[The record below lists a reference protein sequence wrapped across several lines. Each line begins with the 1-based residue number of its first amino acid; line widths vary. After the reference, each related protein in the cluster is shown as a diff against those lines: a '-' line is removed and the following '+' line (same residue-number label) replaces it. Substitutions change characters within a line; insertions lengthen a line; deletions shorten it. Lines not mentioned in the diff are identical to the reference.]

1 MSSGPGNGGDDGF
14 GFVPDERDAQ
24 DGAGSPAD
32 ERDAHDDLGFAPDER
47 DQREAAGHTGPVRPS
62 APATDLSTGV
72 LETARA
78 TGNRWWAAI
87 VVLVLVVV
95 GGSLL
100 TLYNG
105 REGSPAVDPGEPLP
119 PFAAPLA
126 TEPKLEHD
134 AVNYAAHADEGE
146 AGRVP
151 ACSVDDPSVITSC
164 ALLDQGPLVL
174 MMFGTGIDTCVTAV
188 DDLNRLRARYP
199 QVQTLAVAIG
209 GEHDKTAEAVRN
221 RRWKLP
227 VGYDRDGGLSSR
239 LGAPS
244 CPFVLFVAADGTVR
258 ERLFGSKFSAERLDQ
273 GMRDL
278 AAEARRSTSTTPS
291 PRTPSAPGR

>member
-1 MSSGPGNGGDDGF
+1 MSAGRGDRDGE
-14 GFVPDERDAQ
+14 PDEDV
-24 DGAGSPAD
+24 DG
-32 ERDAHDDLGFAPDER
+32 LGFAPDER
-47 DQREAAGHTGPVRPS
+47 DRREAAGHVGPVA
-62 APATDLSTGV
+62 APAGSPDPAAAAEAV
-72 LETARA
+72 ETARA

-87 VVLVLVVV
+87 VVLVLIVV

-105 REGSPAVDPGEPLP
+105 RSGSPAVDPGETLP

-134 AVNYAAHADEGE
+134 AVNYAEHADEGE

-151 ACSVDDPSVITSC
+151 ACSVEDRSVVTSC
-164 ALLDQGPLVL
+164 ALLDRGPLVL
-174 MMFGTGIDTCVTAV
+174 MMFAGGIDACVAAV
-188 DDLNRLRARYP
+188 DDLDRLRARYP

-209 GEHDKTAEAVRN
+209 GEHDKTARTVRN
-221 RRWKLP
+221 RRWTLP

-244 CPFVLFVAADGTVR
+244 CPFVLFVGADGTVR
-258 ERLFGSKFSAERLDQ
+258 ERLFGGEYTAEQLDAA
-273 GMRDL
+273 MRDL
-278 AAEARRSTSTTPS
+278 ANEPRPSTSTTPS

>member
-1 MSSGPGNGGDDGF
+1 MSTPDD
-14 GFVPDERDAQ
+14 
-24 DGAGSPAD
+24 
-32 ERDAHDDLGFAPDER
+32 DDFGFAPDER
-47 DQREAAGHTGPVRPS
+47 DQREASGLAPGVPSPPPHGPDPAAAAG
-62 APATDLSTGV
+62 AI
-72 LETARA
+72 EIARA
-78 TGNRWWAAI
+78 TSNRWWAAI
-87 VVLVLVVV
+87 VALVLVVV

-105 REGSPAVDPGEPLP
+105 RSGSPAVDPGERLP

-134 AVNYAAHADEGE
+134 AVNYAEHADEGE

-151 ACSVDDPSVITSC
+151 ACSVDESSVVTSC
-164 ALLDQGPLVL
+164 ALLDRGPLVL
-174 MMFGTGIDTCVTAV
+174 MMFASGIDTCVTAV

-199 QVQTLAVAIG
+199 GVQTLAVAIG
-209 GEHDKTAEAVRN
+209 GEHDKTATTVRN
-221 RRWKLP
+221 RRWTLP
-227 VGYDRDGGLSSR
+227 VAYDRDGGLSSR

-258 ERLFGSKFSAERLDQ
+258 DRLFGGAYTEAGLDR

-278 AAEARRSTSTTPS
+278 AAEARSSTPSTTS
-291 PRTPSAPGR
+291 PGAPSAPGR

>member
-1 MSSGPGNGGDDGF
+1 MSAGTGGDDDGP
-14 GFVPDERDAQ
+14 GESQ
-24 DGAGSPAD
+24 DDP
-32 ERDAHDDLGFAPDER
+32 LGFAPDER
-47 DQREAAGHTGPVRPS
+47 DRREAAGHVGPIASPPDPREAV
-62 APATDLSTGV
+62 AAV
-72 LETARA
+72 EVARA

-87 VVLVLVVV
+87 VALVLVVV

-105 REGSPAVDPGEPLP
+105 RSGSPAVDPGEPLP

-134 AVNYAAHADEGE
+134 AVNYAEHADEGE

-151 ACSVDDPSVITSC
+151 ACSVVDRSVITSC
-164 ALLDQGPLVL
+164 GLLEQGPLVL
-174 MMFGTGIDTCVTAV
+174 MMFASGIDACVAAV
-188 DDLNRLRARYP
+188 DDLNRLRGRYP
-199 QVQTLAVAIG
+199 QVQALAVAIG
-209 GEHDKTAEAVRN
+209 GDHGKTATTVRN
-221 RRWKLP
+221 RRWTLP

-244 CPFVLFVAADGTVR
+244 CPFALFVAADGTVR
-258 ERLFGSKFSAERLDQ
+258 ERLFGGAYSTAALDQ

-278 AAEARRSTSTTPS
+278 ATEIRSPAPSMTS

>member
-1 MSSGPGNGGDDGF
+1 MSTGPGDGDQ
-14 GFVPDERDAQ
+14 DEDF
-24 DGAGSPAD
+24 S
-32 ERDAHDDLGFAPDER
+32 FAPDER
-47 DQREAAGHTGPVRPS
+47 DQREAVGDIGPVPQPALEP
-62 APATDLSTGV
+62 APGADV
-72 LETARA
+72 VRVARA

-105 REGSPAVDPGEPLP
+105 RAGSPAVDPGEPLP
-119 PFAAPLA
+119 PFAAPFA

-134 AVNYAAHADEGE
+134 AVNYAEHADEGE

-151 ACSVDDPSVITSC
+151 ACSVDNPSVITSC

-174 MMFGTGIDTCVTAV
+174 MMFGTGVDTCVTAV
-188 DDLNRLRARYP
+188 DDLDRLRPRYP
-199 QVQTLAVAIG
+199 QVQTIAIAIG
-209 GEHDKTAEAVRN
+209 GDHGKTAAAVRN

-227 VGYDRDGGLSSR
+227 VAYDRDGGLSSR

-244 CPFVLFVAADGTVR
+244 CPFVLFVEADGTVR
-258 ERLFGSKFSAERLDQ
+258 ERLFGSKYSAERLDQ

-278 AAEARRSTSTTPS
+278 AAEVRPSPSTTTP

>member
-1 MSSGPGNGGDDGF
+1 MSNGPGDRDDEEHDAADGF
-14 GFVPDERDAQ
+14 
-24 DGAGSPAD
+24 
-32 ERDAHDDLGFAPDER
+32 GFAPDER
-47 DQREAAGHTGPVRPS
+47 DQREAAGHVGPPASVTPS
-62 APATDLSTGV
+62 LDDLGAEAV
-72 LETARA
+72 ETARA

-105 REGSPAVDPGEPLP
+105 RSGSPAVDPGEPLP

-134 AVNYAAHADEGE
+134 AVNYAEHADEGE

-151 ACSVDDPSVITSC
+151 ACSVDDRSVITSC
-164 ALLDQGPLVL
+164 ALLDRGPLVL
-174 MMFGTGIDTCVTAV
+174 MMFAGGIDACVSSV

-209 GEHDKTAEAVRN
+209 GEHDKTAKIVRD
-221 RRWKLP
+221 RRWTLP
-227 VGYDRDGGLSSR
+227 VAYDRDGGLSSR
-239 LGAPS
+239 LGSPS
-244 CPFVLFVAADGTVR
+244 CPFVLFVAPDGTVR
-258 ERLFGSKFSAERLDQ
+258 ERLFGGEYTQEQLEV

-278 AAEARRSTSTTPS
+278 ATETRRATSTVPT